1 MVALGET
8 VPFPLFFLG
17 THMGDCRRIGILFV
31 HPFIDGRQIGKHP
44 AEALSQLPIVHG
56 PGLEKLMPIGGVYLG
71 YE

>member
-8 VPFPLFFLG
+8 VPFPLFFWAHIWAMAAIL
-17 THMGDCRRIGILFV
+17 GILFV